1 MPGPQTVIENPILN
15 GPFVEPTRHFRFGEE
30 GITDEVVEGRRPS
43 SYFVP
48 IPKAKKK
55 GGQLQFETEW
65 TADRIEE
72 SKFINQVRD
81 RISRWRAAGWPGVTP
96 TTRALLEYW
105 TDPAR
110 ERPLFFCQVEA
121 LETAIY
127 ITEVARKQG
136 DTWIE
141 NHLREMADDANPG
154 LFRVAHKMATGTGKT
169 VVMAML
175 IAWHTLNKAANP
187 QDGRFADAFLLVSPG
202 ITIKDRLRV
211 LLPSDPESYYRQRD
225 IVPPDRTD
233 DLGRAKI
240 VITNFHAFQLREKI
254 KAPKLTKVLAGQ
266 RPGVF
271 TEAPDEMVRRVLRPL
286 GAKRNIVVLN
296 DEAHHCYRRR
306 VGADAEH
313 PEALT
318 GEEKAEARKNE
329 EEARVW
335 VTGLEAVAAKVG
347 VKTVYDLSATP
358 FYLRGSGWS
367 EGTLF
372 QWVVSDFSLIDAIE
386 AGLVKI
392 PRVPVDDNA
401 AQPDST
407 LTYRDL
413 WLRIRDDLPKKG
425 RKTDAVGG
433 EPRLPGP
440 LQGAIESLY
449 ANYTKAFARW
459 EASEAASSGATP
471 PVFIVVCNNTN
482 VSKLVFDHVAGWAK
496 PQPDGSTVV
505 VPGALPL
512 FSNEEAGGWSA
523 RPKTVLVDSTQL
535 ESGEAMSVEFK
546 AIAAREITE
555 FKAELRQRFPGRDTD
570 DLTDEALLRE
580 VMNTVGKPGKLG
592 EQVRCVVSVSMLT
605 EGWDANT
612 VSHVLGVRA
621 FGTQLLC
628 EQVVGRGLRRRSY
641 ALGDDGRFAPEYAEV
656 YGVPFSFIP
665 ASGAGVDPKPG
676 VIPTRVRAL
685 PERSASEITFPRL
698 AGYRWEVPDENLLV
712 DFTEE
717 SHLALDSRSVPTR
730 TDVAGAV
737 GEIEEHRLDRF
748 EAKRSQEVAFRLAVA
763 LHDRHYRRF
772 DEAGQQVADRPWLV
786 PRLVE
791 IAKAWIAECVTV
803 KDDAYVGLLA
813 MADREDDAIEK
824 IQHSIVRSQGAEP
837 RLHPIM
843 KPYDPVGSTSFVDF
857 DTTKETFTTRA
868 DLCHLSHVVCDS
880 GWEAELATKLE
891 HHPAVR
897 AYVKNQGLG
906 FTIPYAIDG
915 QQRAYVPDFIVR
927 LDDGHGD
934 EDLLNLIV
942 EVSGAGRRD
951 KERKVATTRDLWI
964 PAVNG
969 HGTFGRWAFVE
980 VSDIAD
986 AMGTIDVAVRRG
998 THQTL

>member
-1 MPGPQTVIENPILN
+1 
-15 GPFVEPTRHFRFGEE
+15 
-30 GITDEVVEGRRPS
+30 
-43 SYFVP
+43 
-48 IPKAKKK
+48 
-55 GGQLQFETEW
+55 
-65 TADRIEE
+65 
-72 SKFINQVRD
+72 
-81 RISRWRAAGWPGVTP
+81 
-96 TTRALLEYW
+96 
-105 TDPAR
+105 
-110 ERPLFFCQVEA
+110 
-121 LETAIY
+121 
-127 ITEVARKQG
+127 VA
-136 DTWIE
+136 
-141 NHLREMADDANPG
+141 
-154 LFRVAHKMATGTGKT
+154 
-169 VVMAML
+169 
-175 IAWHTLNKAANP
+175 
-187 QDGRFADAFLLVSPG
+187 PG

-225 IVPPDRTD
+225 IVPADRAD
-233 DLGRAKI
+233 DLTRAKI

-254 KAPKLTKVLAGQ
+254 KAPKLTKALAGQ

-271 TEAPDEMVRRVLRPL
+271 TEAPEEMVRRVLRPL
-286 GAKRNIVVLN
+286 GSKRNIVVLN

-306 VGADAEH
+306 VGDDVEQA

-318 GEEKAEARKNE
+318 GEDKADAKQRD

-335 VTGLEAVAAKVG
+335 VSGLEAVAAKVG
-347 VKTVYDLSATP
+347 VKAVYDLSATP

-401 AQPDST
+401 AQPDDQ

-425 RKTDAVGG
+425 RKTDAQGG

-459 EASEAASSGATP
+459 EAADGGGGGGGGTP

-482 VSKLVFDHVAGWAK
+482 VSKLVFDHIAGWTK

-512 FSNEEAGGWSA
+512 FSNEQAGGWSA

-535 ESGEAMSVEFK
+535 ESGEAMSAEFK
-546 AIAAREITE
+546 AIAAREIE
-555 FKAELRQRFPGRDTD
+555 DFKAELRQRFPGRDTD

-641 ALGDDGRFAPEYAEV
+641 ALSDDGHFAPEYAEV

-665 ASGAGVDPKPG
+665 ASGAGPDPTPG
-676 VIPTRVRAL
+676 VTPTRVRAL
-685 PERSASEITFPRL
+685 PDRIASEITFPRL
-698 AGYRWEVPDENLLV
+698 AGYRWEVPDDNLLV
-712 DFTEE
+712 EFTQD
-717 SHLALDSRSVPTR
+717 SHLALDSRAVPTR
-730 TDVAGAV
+730 VDVGGVV
-737 GEIEEHRLDRF
+737 GETEEHRLDRF
-748 EAKRSQEVAFRLAVA
+748 EAMRAHTVAFRLAVG

-772 DEAGQQVADRPWLV
+772 DETGQQVADRPWLV

-803 KDDAYVGLLA
+803 KDDAFIGLLA
-813 MADREDDAIEK
+813 MAEREDDAIEK

-837 RLHPIM
+837 RLRPILR
-843 KPYDPVGSTSFVDF
+843 PHDAVGSTALVDF
-857 DTTKETFTTRA
+857 DTTKATFTTRV
-868 DLCHLSHVVCDS
+868 DLCHLSHVVLDS
-880 GWEAELATKLE
+880 GWEGELATKLE
-891 HHPAVR
+891 HHPRVR

-906 FTIPYAIDG
+906 FTIPYALDG
-915 QQRAYVPDFIVR
+915 QQHAYGPDFIVR
-927 LDDGHGD
+927 LDDGRGA
-934 EDLLNLIV
+934 DLLNLIV

-951 KERKVATTRDLWI
+951 KERKVATARDLWI

-969 HGTFGRWAFVE
+969 QETFGRWAFVE

-986 AMGTIDVAVRRG
+986 AVATIDATIDAAVG
-998 THQTL
+998 SA